1 MSRKGAVTH
10 SRNFERIKGFYIRHL
25 WTKAKV
31 YACVPGQI
39 TEAEYEEITGEPYVP
54 EE

>member
-1 MSRKGAVTH
+1 MTH
-10 SRNFERIKGFYIRHL
+10 SRNFERIRGYYIRHL

-39 TEAEYEEITGEPYVP
+39 TSEEYQEITGEPYEAP

>member
-1 MSRKGAVTH
+1 MSRKKVTH
-10 SRNFERIKGFYIRHL
+10 SRNFERIRGYYIRHL

-39 TEAEYEEITGEPYVP
+39 TAEEYQEITGEPYEAP

>member
-1 MSRKGAVTH
+1 MSKKGAVTH

-31 YACVPGQI
+31 YACVPCQI

>member
-1 MSRKGAVTH
+1 MSRKAVTH
-10 SRNFERIKGFYIRHL
+10 SRNYERIRGFYIRHL

-31 YACVPGQI
+31 HACVPGQI
-39 TEAEYEEITGEPYVP
+39 TAEEYQEITGEPYDAP

>member
-1 MSRKGAVTH
+1 MSKKKVTH
-10 SRNFERIKGFYIRHL
+10 SRNFERIRGYYIRHL

-39 TEAEYEEITGEPYVP
+39 TAEEYQEITGEPYEAP